1 MITTCTG
8 CQARFRL
15 DADKVP
21 HRKIRVRCP
30 DCATV
35 FDLDGNLRDEP
46 VAAAPAA
53 RVSLDA
59 PSAPEPSTTPAESL
73 GLALQSDEPAP
84 TPEPGGLQLEPTSA
98 AAGIDNE
105 AAPAARSAAPV
116 GGVAVA
122 DPPKQG
128 RRRRRDKSEMLARAL
143 VSDILVY
150 NREARD
156 KALAEGNLLKALG
169 PEIKK
174 SWELYKEKVGA
185 EAAAGSSHFKDALN
199 EILAEGQSLF

>member
-30 DCATV
+30 DCAAV

-46 VAAAPAA
+46 VTLAPAA
-53 RVSLDA
+53 GVGLEAPTAPEPAVTPAPSLGQALQSDA
-59 PSAPEPSTTPAESL
+59 PVSAPEP
-73 GLALQSDEPAP
+73 GD
-84 TPEPGGLQLEPTSA
+84 LQLEPTSA
-98 AAGIDNE
+98 AASVDRK
-105 AAPAARSAAPV
+105 AAPAGQPAAPAS
-116 GGVAVA
+116 GVAVA
-122 DPPKQG
+122 EAPAPG

-156 KALAEGNLLKALG
+156 KALADGNLLKALG

-185 EAAAGSSHFKDALN
+185 EAATGSNHFKDALN